1 MQIPRHRPTPD
12 LNVTPLIDV
21 LLVLLVMFMATLA
34 DGRLALHRHMDLAR
48 GAGISRVGVITD
60 GMRAL

>member
-1 MQIPRHRPTPD
+1 MQIARHRPTPD
-12 LNVTPLIDV
+12 LNVTPLID
-21 LLVLLVMFMATLA
+21 VLLVMFMATLA